1 MVRTKLDVYAFI
13 TSNDNHND
21 VVHNDVVHSDVVHN
35 DVVHSDVV
43 HNDVV
48 HNANKSVVPQLY
60 VFKIF

>member
-1 MVRTKLDVYAFI
+1 
-13 TSNDNHND
+13 
-21 VVHNDVVHSDVVHN
+21 VVHN

>member
-1 MVRTKLDVYAFI
+1 
-13 TSNDNHND
+13 
-21 VVHNDVVHSDVVHN
+21 VVHSDVVHN

>member
-13 TSNDNHND
+13 TSNDN
-21 VVHNDVVHSDVVHN
+21 HSDVVHN